1 MFRIGEFSKLTQVSI
16 RMLRYYDEK
25 GLLKPAETDK
35 FTGYRMYS
43 ASQIPML
50 QKIILLRDS
59 RFSTEEI
66 KKIIIEDKEVNIA
79 NELQKKKLEIQ
90 KEIAMEQNRI
100 KNIDKAISEINRNS
114 LKMHCNI
121 NFKKVDKL
129 NIVSIRDII
138 PTYFDEHMA
147 EAPSRQI
154 CHIGAGDTKNPDEY
168 LTEIQIPIK

>member
-43 ASQIPML
+43 ASQILML

-66 KKIIIEDKEVNIA
+66 KKIMIEDKEVNIA